1 MKMNH
6 VYHLLTTDALPL
18 SGPAGLNS
26 MAQYSAMSHASGIQ
40 GDETVYPMQLAAL
53 AWQPG
58 GYIPGDYLT
67 YELPG
72 GLKCFD
78 GIAINSGHIFARGKA
93 PVARDGGSD
102 VGMSPSP
109 KELLPFTDNRE
120 LARFT
125 RPPLDLFLSFDN
137 VHN

>member
-1 MKMNH
+1 MKINH

-18 SGPAGLNS
+18 SGPSGMNS
-26 MAQYSAMSHASGIQ
+26 MAQYSAMSHATDVDA
-40 GDETVYPMQLAAL
+40 DEIVYPMQLAAL

-72 GLKCFD
+72 DLKCYD

-102 VGMSPSP
+102 VTVSPAP
-109 KELLPFTDNRE
+109 KDLKPFTDNTE
-120 LARFT
+120 LARFS
-125 RPPLDLFLSFDN
+125 RPPVDLFLSFDN